1 MNIHIYICTYL
12 HADYGVENVCIYL
25 HKYILWIYAFRYL
38 GCKMMQND
46 ANPFQKL
53 RASPARELNIGL
65 DSLRDGSTAQCT
77 LGHFLPTRHAH
88 TCMSTR
94 HKNLQLSTRVC
105 PLVFVLISFNLVVAS
120 QEQETRRRVVKGT
133 METSFSQQTLHISL
147 SERFFCSSISCT

>member
-1 MNIHIYICTYL
+1 
-12 HADYGVENVCIYL
+12 
-25 HKYILWIYAFRYL
+25 
-38 GCKMMQND
+38 MQND

-94 HKNLQLSTRVC
+94 HKNLQLSTQVC
-105 PLVFVLISFNLVVAS
+105 PLVFVLVSFNLVVAS
-120 QEQETRRRVVKGT
+120 QEQETDEGW
-133 METSFSQQTLHISL
+133 
-147 SERFFCSSISCT
+147 